1 MPEGDT
7 IFRAAAA
14 LHRALAGNVVVR
26 FETAL
31 AQLAR
36 VHDDT
41 PITGRVVEKCESLG
55 KHLLIWF
62 SGDLILRTHM
72 RMSGSWHLYR
82 PGEAWQ
88 RPARDMRVRLDSDAW
103 VAVAFN
109 VPVAEFL
116 RSRDLPR
123 SRALAPL
130 GPDLLAPTLD
140 RDEARRRLAAAGP
153 RPIADALLDQRVV
166 AGIGNVYRS
175 EVLFL
180 SGIHPDRPA
189 VALDH
194 EELDRIVE
202 TAVPL
207 MRANTGPGSQPG
219 SSPTGGYGG
228 RRGGRSRT
236 TTSGSTDAAASRA
249 GSAGRRSN
257 RSSAGSTRARCTGV
271 RGVRHS
277 VARIWRS
284 CDVVIW

>member
-1 MPEGDT
+1 
-7 IFRAAAA
+7 
-14 LHRALAGNVVVR
+14 VVR

-31 AQLAR
+31 AHLAR

-41 PITGRVVEKCESLG
+41 PVTGRTVDRCESVG

-88 RPARDMRVRLDSDAW
+88 RPARDMRVRLDSDAR

-130 GPDLLAPTLD
+130 GPDLLSPALD
-140 RDEARRRLAAAGP
+140 RDLASRRLAAAGP
-153 RPIADALLDQRVV
+153 RPIAEALLDQRVV

-180 SGIHPDRPA
+180 SGIHPDRA
-189 VALDH
+189 AATLTEDERATILEVAI
-194 EELDRIVE
+194 R
-202 TAVPL
+202 A
-207 MRANTGPGSQPG
+207 MRANTGPGAGAGIATHRGLRRTTRAARPEDNLWV
-219 SSPTGGYGG
+219 YG
-228 RRGGRSRT
+228 RRGRPCRT
-236 TTSGSTDAAASRA
+236 CGTPIESIKRGLEARA
-249 GSAGRRSN
+249 IYWCP
-257 RSSAGSTRARCTGV
+257 RCQ
-271 RGVRHS
+271 R
-277 VARIWRS
+277 
-284 CDVVIW
+284 

>member
-14 LHRALAGNVVVR
+14 LHRALAGHVVVR

-36 VHDDT
+36 VHDDS
-41 PITGRVVEKCESLG
+41 PVTGRVVEKCESVG

-88 RPARDMRVRLDSDAW
+88 RPARDMRVRLDSDTW
-103 VAVAFN
+103 VAVAFT

-116 RSRDLPR
+116 RSRDLTR

-180 SGIHPDRPA
+180 AGIHPDRPA

-207 MRANTGPGSQPG
+207 MRANTGPGASTGIVTHRGLRRTTRRAQPNDHLWV
-219 SSPTGGYGG
+219 YG
-228 RRGGRSRT
+228 RRGKPCRKCGTPIESVKRGLDARSIYWCP
-236 TTSGSTDAAASRA
+236 
-249 GSAGRRSN
+249 
-257 RSSAGSTRARCTGV
+257 RCQK
-271 RGVRHS
+271 
-277 VARIWRS
+277 
-284 CDVVIW
+284 